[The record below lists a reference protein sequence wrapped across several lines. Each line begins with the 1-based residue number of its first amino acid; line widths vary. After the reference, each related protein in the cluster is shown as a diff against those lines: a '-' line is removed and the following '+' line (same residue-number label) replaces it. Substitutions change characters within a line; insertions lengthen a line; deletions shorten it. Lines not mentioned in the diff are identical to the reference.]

1 MQAKLGTLAKNM
13 NKLISKGKEILLSE
27 QSSIL
32 SAATLIM
39 GMTITSQIL
48 GLVRQRVVLHFFVPD
63 QSSLFFAA
71 LRLPELLFEVLVYG
85 MFSSAFIPIFTKA
98 FKKNEKEAWETSGK
112 IVTIGLLIFLAF
124 AVVFGIFA
132 EQIYTF
138 VAPGYNVEQIKTIVL
153 LARVLFFAQGIF
165 IVSYVLTSVLESLR
179 RFLVPAL
186 APVFYNLGLIAGT
199 YFLAPRF
206 GIAAPAIGVVI
217 GALVHFLIQLPL
229 SIKLGFRFTGN
240 IKPNTEVK
248 EIARLAA
255 PRLLDLSVQQV
266 VDMTV
271 LYFASIISTAS
282 YTYFTLANSLQIAP
296 VRLFGTSLAKAA
308 LPTLTRE
315 SDSAANFSKT
325 LLKTLH
331 QMLFLIIP
339 VATLFIV
346 LRIPMIRIFFGTSI
360 FDWNSTVSTG
370 MVLSAFAIG
379 IPFQATV
386 PLLARAFYA
395 LHDTKTPVVIS
406 VVGDILIIAT
416 NFILIGF
423 LRLPVW
429 SLGAAFSLGAAVET
443 IILSVAMSKRMGVF
457 SKPGA
462 FVPLLKILFS
472 SSASGAVMFMLL
484 KFFDRWAFI
493 GGTPLKGP
501 ILFESFVLDTR
512 YTVNLIILT
521 ALVALAGIIV
531 YLLSSLVL
539 KSEELT
545 SLVSL
550 AFKHR
555 FSLNKLKKEPIAPV
569 ETLDNG

>member
-1 MQAKLGTLAKNM
+1 M
-13 NKLISKGKEILLSE
+13 NKIISKGKEILLSE

-39 GMTITSQIL
+39 GMTIASQIL

-112 IVTIGLLIFLAF
+112 IVTIGLLVFLVF
-124 AVVFGIFA
+124 ALVFGIFA
-132 EQIYTF
+132 EQIYTA
-138 VAPGYNVEQIKTIVL
+138 VAPGYSAEQIKTIAN
-153 LARVLFFAQGIF
+153 LARILFLAQGIF
-165 IVSYVLTSVLESLR
+165 IISYVLTSVLESLR

-186 APVFYNLGLIAGT
+186 APIFYNLGLIAGT

-229 SIKLGFRFTGN
+229 SIKLGFRFTTN
-240 IKPNTEVK
+240 IKPNDEVK
-248 EIARLAA
+248 DIARLAA

-282 YTYFTLANSLQIAP
+282 YTYFTLANSLQLAP

-315 SDSAANFSKT
+315 SDSPEQFSKT
-325 LLKTLH
+325 LLKTLY
-331 QMLFLIIP
+331 QMLFLIVP

-379 IPFQATV
+379 IPFQAMV

-395 LHDTKTPVVIS
+395 LHDTKTPVLIS
-406 VVGDILIIAT
+406 VVGDILIIAS
-416 NFILIGF
+416 NLVLIGF
-423 LRLPVW
+423 FRLPVW
-429 SLGAAFSLGAAVET
+429 SLGAAFSVGALVET
-443 IILSVAMSKRMGVF
+443 IILSIMMTKRMGVF
-457 SKPGA
+457 SKLSSFIPM
-462 FVPLLKILFS
+462 LKILFS
-472 SSASGAVMFMLL
+472 ALASGTVMFFLL

-493 GGTPLKGP
+493 GGNPLRSP
-501 ILFESFVLDTR
+501 IPFEIFVLDTR
-512 YTVNLIILT
+512 YTVNLVILT
-521 ALVALAGIIV
+521 VLVALAGIVI
-531 YLLSSLVL
+531 YLISSFIFR
-539 KSEELT
+539 SDELA
-545 SLVSL
+545 SLIAL
-550 AFKHR
+550 AVKHK
-555 FSLNKLKKEPIAPV
+555 FNLNRLKKEPIAPV